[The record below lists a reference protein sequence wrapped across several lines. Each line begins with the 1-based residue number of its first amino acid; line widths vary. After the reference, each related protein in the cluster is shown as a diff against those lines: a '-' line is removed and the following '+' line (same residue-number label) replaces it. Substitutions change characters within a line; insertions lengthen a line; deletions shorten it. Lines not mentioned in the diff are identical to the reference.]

1 MVGTARRVV
10 VGVVLLACAAAS
22 GCASGP
28 ARPSASTPLA
38 DPTATVVEQAV
49 EDYLERR
56 GLDGMRAL
64 LVAVD
69 GQLVLERYW
78 DSDPDEHADTLSV
91 TKTITGTLVGAALAD
106 GSLDGLDQT
115 LAELLPDRADDMS
128 PELAGVTLEQ
138 LLTMTAGLPG
148 DGSGEPDWW
157 SARDWVG
164 AILADGTV
172 RDPGTRF
179 AYSNS
184 SSHLLAAVLAEATG
198 QSVLDYARQV
208 LFDPLG
214 ITTRP
219 ATTVVVTDD
228 PGSARYD
235 AAPGFVW
242 PQDPQGVHTGFG
254 WAKLTARDLL
264 ALGQLYLDDGQAD
277 GQQVIPTEWVHLATT
292 PQVAVT
298 TVPGMD
304 AYGCQWWLTS
314 ADEHPAAF
322 AWGFGGQLIEIVPDL
337 NLVVVVSTPLVDQP
351 VFGSAL
357 PLLSLVNTAIAPAAT
372 DPA

>member
-1 MVGTARRVV
+1 
-10 VGVVLLACAAAS
+10 
-22 GCASGP
+22 
-28 ARPSASTPLA
+28 
-38 DPTATVVEQAV
+38 
-49 EDYLERR
+49 
-56 GLDGMRAL
+56 MRAL
-64 LVAVD
+64 LVAID

-115 LAELLPDRADDMS
+115 LAELLPDRADTMT
-128 PELAGVTLEQ
+128 PQLAAVTVEQ

-148 DGSGEPDWW
+148 DGSEAPDWW

-172 RDPGTRF
+172 REPGTRF

-214 ITTRP
+214 IDTRP

-242 PQDPQGVHTGFG
+242 PQDPQGIHTGFG
-254 WAKLTARDLL
+254 WAKLTARDML
-264 ALGQLYLDDGQAD
+264 ALGHLYLDDGQAD

-304 AYGCQWWLTS
+304 AYGYQWWLTS
-314 ADEHPAAF
+314 ADEHSAAF
-322 AWGFGGQLIEIVPDL
+322 AWGLGGQLIEIVPDL

-351 VFGSAL
+351 VFGTAL

>member
-1 MVGTARRVV
+1 M
-10 VGVVLLACAAAS
+10 
-22 GCASGP
+22 
-28 ARPSASTPLA
+28 
-38 DPTATVVEQAV
+38 
-49 EDYLERR
+49 
-56 GLDGMRAL
+56 
-64 LVAVD
+64 
-69 GQLVLERYW
+69 
-78 DSDPDEHADTLSV
+78 
-91 TKTITGTLVGAALAD
+91 
-106 GSLDGLDQT
+106 
-115 LAELLPDRADDMS
+115 
-128 PELAGVTLEQ
+128 
-138 LLTMTAGLPG
+138 
-148 DGSGEPDWW
+148 
-157 SARDWVG
+157 
-164 AILADGTV
+164 
-172 RDPGTRF
+172 
-179 AYSNS
+179 
-184 SSHLLAAVLAEATG
+184 
-198 QSVLDYARQV
+198 

-214 ITTRP
+214 IDTRP

-254 WAKLTARDLL
+254 WAKLTARDML

-304 AYGCQWWLTS
+304 AYGYQWWLTS
-314 ADEHPAAF
+314 ADEHSAAF

-351 VFGSAL
+351 VFGTAL

>member
-1 MVGTARRVV
+1 M
-10 VGVVLLACAAAS
+10 VLLACAVSS
-22 GCASGP
+22 GCATNP
-28 ARPSASTPLA
+28 ARSSSAPSA
-38 DPTATVVEQAV
+38 DPTAAVVKQAV
-49 EDYLERR
+49 EEHLELR
-56 GLDGMRAL
+56 GLTGMRAL

-106 GSLDGLDQT
+106 GSLTGLDQT
-115 LAELLPDRADDMS
+115 LAELLPDRADAMS
-128 PELAGVTLEQ
+128 AELAAVTLEQ
-138 LLTMTAGLPG
+138 LLTMTAGLPS

-164 AILADGTV
+164 AILAAGTV
-172 RDPGTRF
+172 TEPGTRF
-179 AYSNS
+179 AYSSS
-184 SSHLLAAVLAEATG
+184 SSHLLAAALVEATG

-228 PGSARYD
+228 PGSTRYN

-242 PQDPQGVHTGFG
+242 PQDPQGIHTGFG
-254 WAKLTARDLL
+254 WAKLTARDML
-264 ALGQLYLDDGQAD
+264 ALGQLYLAD
-277 GQQVIPTEWVHLATT
+277 GRADGKQIIPEQWVRQSTT
-292 PQVAVT
+292 PHVD
-298 TVPGMD
+298 VPGLTGMD
-304 AYGCQWWLTS
+304 AYGCQWWLTT
-314 ADEHPAAF
+314 ADEHPAAA

-337 NLVVVVSTPLVDQP
+337 NLAVVVSTNVVDQP
-351 VFGSAL
+351 VFGTAA
-357 PLLSLVNTAIAPAAT
+357 PLLSLVNTAIAPAVT
-372 DPA
+372 NPG